1 MLKFLVRLVVVV
13 LISLGLAYLFL
24 DKGLGTLLKPMVE
37 EVAFQSLRGQFHELH
52 ARLDAVAPAQ
62 RDSVLREQVQ
72 PHYGIAMRVLRG
84 DQVHLTDDELEQRQT
99 LGVVMRDDFD
109 THLVPLPGE
118 PAQWLELRLPNV
130 FDTVLAVS
138 VWICLGVVVVV
149 GLLALW
155 ALPMWR
161 DMDALRNAALRM
173 GQGELSMRV
182 RLSRIAGIRHVGES
196 FNQMAERIAALID
209 NQRSLTNAVS
219 HELRTPLARLS
230 FEVDLLA
237 RDGLSPAHQRVLR
250 DMRAD
255 IAELES
261 MVAELLVYAR
271 LERPMEETVRLE
283 TVDTRDWLGEA
294 LAQVAHQAQARNVC
308 CVVAA
313 GHPPH
318 VRLHP
323 RYMSRALLN
332 LVQNAVRYAS
342 GRVDIALTHTPPG
355 HFELIVDDDGPGIPV
370 ADRERIFEPF
380 IRLDE
385 SRDRG
390 TGGAGL
396 GLAIV
401 RRVAAGHRGAVWV
414 CDSPMGGARFVL
426 RWTVTPPGQDAAGR

>member
-1 MLKFLVRLVVVV
+1 MLRFLIRIVVVV
-13 LISLGLAYLFL
+13 LISLGLAYLFV
-24 DKGLGTLLKPMVE
+24 DKGLGALLKPMVE

-52 ARLDAVAPAQ
+52 ERLDAVRPA
-62 RDSVLREQVQ
+62 RRESVLRDQVQ
-72 PHYGIAMRVLRG
+72 PHYGIAMRLLQAH
-84 DQVHLTDDELEQRQT
+84 QVRLTEGEREQSQT

-109 THLVPLPGE
+109 TYLLPLPGE

-130 FDTVLAVS
+130 FDAVVALS
-138 VWICLGVVVVV
+138 VWLCLGIMMAI

-173 GQGELSMRV
+173 GHGELSMRV

-196 FNQMAERIAALID
+196 FNHMAERIAALIE

-230 FEVDLLA
+230 FEVDQLG
-237 RDGLSPAHQRVLR
+237 RGGLPPAHQPVLR

-255 IAELES
+255 ISELES

-271 LERPMEETVRLE
+271 LERPTEEAVRLE

-294 LAQVAHQAQARNVC
+294 LAQVAHQAQARNVR
-308 CVVAA
+308 CVVAE

-318 VRLHP
+318 VCLHP

-332 LVQNAVRYAS
+332 LVQNAVRYAR
-342 GRVDIALTHTPPG
+342 GRVEVALTHTSAG

-396 GLAIV
+396 GLAIAQ
-401 RRVAAGHRGAVWV
+401 RVAAGHRGAISVT
-414 CDSPMGGARFVL
+414 DSPMGGARFVL
-426 RWTVTPPGQDAAGR
+426 RWEVPASTAA